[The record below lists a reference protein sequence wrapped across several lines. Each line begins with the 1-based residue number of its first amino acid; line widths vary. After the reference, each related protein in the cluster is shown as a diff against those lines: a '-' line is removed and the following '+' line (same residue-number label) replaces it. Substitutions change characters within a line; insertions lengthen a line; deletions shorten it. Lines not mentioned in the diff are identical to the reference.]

1 MIGHVSKALTPVRIE
16 LSSGEIHDGG
26 LYLSK
31 GERLQ
36 DMLNAVSPFVPFRMG
51 PRLLMLGKAQ
61 IVSVELLPG

>member
-31 GERLQ
+31 G
-36 DMLNAVSPFVPFRMG
+36 
-51 PRLLMLGKAQ
+51 
-61 IVSVELLPG
+61 